1 LLQYYITNTSVPLE
15 LVVLSGGTTVTGLS
29 PVVQIR
35 HKDLG
40 QYFDWASRTFTGTTT
55 SATGVLLSA
64 KDGFYRLAWDVSGLF
79 TTNTFLTFEYHQATA
94 LSIED
99 ILFTRT
105 PLSTGDAGRGM
116 AGSVVVKGGWS
127 GEEKKDLVD
136 RLKDIQNDL
145 TDFRRK
151 SLILLR
157 DILNKKQLQKE
168 DLDFIYDIRKRDVQM
183 WQEMLKILNLRDS
196 ATESEVYDKLQKYM
210 VEEEVAKQRVL
221 EKLNEVLKKPKD
233 NGDDD

>member
-1 LLQYYITNTSVPLE
+1 
-15 LVVLSGGTTVTGLS
+15 
-29 PVVQIR
+29 
-35 HKDLG
+35 
-40 QYFDWASRTFTGTTT
+40 
-55 SATGVLLSA
+55 LSA
-64 KDGFYRLAWDVSGLF
+64 KDGFYRLAWDVSALF

-94 LSIED
+94 LSVED
-99 ILFTRT
+99 VLFTRT

-116 AGSVVVKGGWS
+116 AASVVVKGGWT
-127 GEEKKDLVD
+127 GDEKKDLLE

-145 TDFRRK
+145 SDFRRK

-183 WQEMLKILNLRDS
+183 WCEMLKILNLKDS

-221 EKLNEVLKKPKD
+221 ERLDKVLSKPKIE
-233 NGDDD
+233 NEDDD